1 MADVKHRLT
10 LACEAEAT
18 LEEKRSVFI
27 ADAAPVSSEE
37 EARTFLEK
45 IRHKYA
51 DANHHVYA
59 YDLAGGVVSRYSD
72 DSQPQG
78 TAGMPVLNVI
88 KMSGATDVCVVVTRY
103 FGGTLLGTGGLVR
116 AYSGAAK
123 LALDAAG
130 IVEMAPFSICE
141 IHCSYAEYQRLT
153 VQLPKWG
160 ASEENASFGSDVTV
174 TAATPVEN
182 TEALDAAVS
191 ELTKGKTA
199 FSVIGTEER
208 AAKHG

>member
-1 MADVKHRLT
+1 MADTKHRLT
-10 LACEAEAT
+10 LAGEAEAR

-27 ADAAPVSSEE
+27 ASAAPVTNED
-37 EARTFLEK
+37 EARAFLEK
-45 IRHKYA
+45 IRHRYA

-72 DSQPQG
+72 DSEPQG

-88 KMSGATDVCVVVTRY
+88 KMSGATDLCIVVTRY

-141 IHCSYAEYQRLT
+141 IHCTYAEYQRLT

-160 ASEENASFGSDVTV
+160 ATEEGASFGSDVSV
-174 TAATPVEN
+174 TAAIP
-182 TEALDAAVS
+182 TEKTEMLSLAVS
-191 ELTKGKTA
+191 ELTKGKASFT
-199 FSVIGTEER
+199 VIGTEER
-208 AAKHG
+208 AAKRG